1 MSRQFVIALKA
12 RGVNWELGS
21 DPALVTKL
29 QNRDLLK
36 SLMQNTLFFG
46 IDLSHPLGQAN
57 MSKGDFGYQAP
68 QKTIV
73 DAALLEAKFDAA
85 INAYYRNSGR
95 YPSWIVVYR
104 SGLSEAEVQKVQDEE
119 VPVLKA
125 TIDKFKARSTEFN
138 FSGVKLTVI
147 MANTKSNFR
156 LFKDEIDTRDKAPMQ
171 NVPSGT
177 CVSEKIVSP
186 VYHVLEGADAYPL
199 DQIQYVTYC
208 LCFSHGIV
216 GSPTKLPGPLVS
228 AADLSKRA
236 RNNFRQHKLNGNDDT
251 GSVTSDDSARY
262 RQSQGDIVTEEEKKQ
277 LDSKEEAHYD
287 ELNNILKAAIEEGRF
302 WA

>member
-1 MSRQFVIALKA
+1 
-12 RGVNWELGS
+12 
-21 DPALVTKL
+21 
-29 QNRDLLK
+29 
-36 SLMQNTLFFG
+36 
-46 IDLSHPLGQAN
+46 LSHPLGKADPNLKPEHVDPSCVGFASNLYKGQAN

-73 DAALLEAKFDAA
+73 DADLLEAKFDAA
-85 INAYYRNSGR
+85 IGAYYRNSGR

-125 TIDKFKARSTEFN
+125 TIDKLKARSTEFSV
-138 FSGVKLTVI
+138 SGVKLTVI
-147 MANTKSNFR
+147 MANTKTNFR
-156 LFKDEIDTRDKAPMQ
+156 LFKEEIDTRDKAPMQ

-177 CVSEKIVSP
+177 CVSEKIVSRRVP
-186 VYHVLEGADAYPL
+186 SFILVAQRALIGTARPAVYHVLEGADAFPI

-251 GSVTSDDSARY
+251 GSVTSGDSARY
-262 RQSQGDIVTEEEKKQ
+262 RQGQGDILTDEEKKE
-277 LDSKEEAHYD
+277 LDSKEATHFE
-287 ELNNILKAAIEEGRF
+287 ELNNVLMAAIQEGRF